1 MTELREKMIREMQ
14 LRRFSERT
22 QKSYVMAVAALAKY
36 YGRSP
41 DKITNTEV
49 QDYLLYLMKERKL
62 AWSSCNL
69 AVSAFRFFYAETLGH
84 ESIRLSIPPRKN
96 KSQLPEVMS
105 REAVERLFDC
115 TANPKHRL
123 LLMTTYSAGL
133 RVSEVVRLK
142 PEHIDG
148 SRMTIR
154 IEQAKG
160 NKDRYTILSQRLWDE
175 MQVFMKMY
183 RPTVWLFFGRD
194 RKNTMHITTA
204 QRIYDKA
211 RRKAEITG
219 GRGIHTLRHCF
230 ATHLLE
236 SGVNLRTIQELM
248 GHSYINT
255 TARYLHLTRTG
266 LSSVR
271 SPLDIEACHL
281 EGGRSC

>member
-22 QKSYVMAVAALAKY
+22 QKSYVMAVAALAKH
-36 YGRSP
+36 YGRAP
-41 DKITNTEV
+41 DKITNKEV
-49 QDYLLYLMKERKL
+49 QDYLLYLMKDRKL

-69 AVSAFRFFYAETLGH
+69 AVSAFRFFYSETLGD

-96 KSQLPEVMS
+96 KSRLPEVLS
-105 REAVERLFDC
+105 REAVESLFAC
-115 TANPKHRL
+115 TSNPKHRL

-133 RVSEVVRLK
+133 RVSEVVSLK

-183 RPTVWLFFGRD
+183 RPTIWLFFARD
-194 RKNTMHITTA
+194 RKKAMHITTA

-211 RRKAEITG
+211 RRKAGITG

-236 SGVNLRTIQELM
+236 SGVDLRTIQELM

-255 TARYLHLTRTG
+255 TARYLHLTHTR

-271 SPLDIEACHL
+271 SPLDLESCPQ
-281 EGGRSC
+281 EGGLSC

>member
-41 DKITNTEV
+41 DVITNTEV
-49 QDYLLYLMKERKL
+49 QDYLLYLMNDRKL

-69 AVSAFRFFYAETLGH
+69 AVSAFRFFYSTTLGD

-96 KSQLPEVMS
+96 ESRLPEVLS

-115 TANPKHRL
+115 TTNPKNRL
-123 LLMTTYSAGL
+123 LLMATYSAGL

-160 NKDRYTILSQRLWDE
+160 NKDRYTILSGRLWEE
-175 MQVFMKMY
+175 MQHYLKIY
-183 RPTVWLFFGRD
+183 RPTIWLFYARYRD
-194 RKNTMHITTA
+194 KPMHITTA
-204 QRIYDKA
+204 QRIYNSARQKA
-211 RRKAEITG
+211 GITR

-236 SGVNLRTIQELM
+236 SGVDLRTIQELM

-255 TARYLHLTRTG
+255 TIRYLHLTHTR

-271 SPLDIEACHL
+271 SPLDLESCPQ
-281 EGGRSC
+281 EGGLSC